1 VEKKLL
7 ILLFLLFSIPL
18 NTWAWTIDSND
29 PKNLVLG
36 GIGMVLGHE
45 LGHIGI
51 ARSLDLE
58 TDYDGVTIVYPG
70 LTRGSKDQLR
80 VASGGFQA
88 QWLLSE
94 LAFHYL
100 DQADTGMHND
110 IATGAILG
118 HLAITASYLTV
129 LKNDEDGDIAGM
141 ANALDRNRNEVALL
155 IAIPAIIDA
164 WRLFGEPPDWVPHLS
179 RTSKGLGLVWIWN
192 K

>member
-1 VEKKLL
+1 ML
-7 ILLFLLFSIPL
+7 
-18 NTWAWTIDSND
+18 
-29 PKNLVLG
+29 
-36 GIGMVLGHE
+36 LGHE

-51 ARSLDLE
+51 ARSLDIE

-100 DQADTGMHND
+100 DQADTSTQND
-110 IATGAILG
+110 IAAGAVLG
-118 HLAITASYLTV
+118 HLAITASYLTI

-141 ANALDRNRNEVALL
+141 ANALGRNRNDVALL
-155 IAIPAIIDA
+155 LAIPAIFDA
-164 WRLFGEPPDWVPHLS
+164 WRLFGTPPNWVPPIS
-179 RTSKGLGLVWIWN
+179 RASKGLGLTWVWSW
-192 K
+192 

>member
-1 VEKKLL
+1 M
-7 ILLFLLFSIPL
+7 IL
-18 NTWAWTIDSND
+18 A
-29 PKNLVLG
+29 
-36 GIGMVLGHE
+36 HE
-45 LGHIGI
+45 LGHIGV
-51 ARSLDLE
+51 ARSLNIK

-164 WRLFGEPPDWVPHLS
+164 WRLFGEPRDWVPHLS